1 MERSFFNEDFDFEQ
15 LIKQKSDQYKMY
27 PSDKVWKGIHSS
39 LHSSRKWYWLGMVVF
54 LAGIS
59 YYAIEQ
65 LANVSRKNIAST
77 KNNNQKATEPSVKVA
92 PNAPE
97 AVILPFTP
105 IAVKSNRTATK
116 ENNESGLLIA
126 LEQQDNVVIKVATVS
141 TDITTQNN
149 SAEKAP
155 VISISNNSAIQKA
168 TNPSDKV
175 LIASTI
181 IPASTLSIENEAG
194 KELSTVATD
203 LKDVM
208 EATTNN
214 NPVAVIPDVE
224 VNDKTS
230 DEKRINWLQENAVY
244 ELTQPK
250 LKRISWQIGL
260 TPTTNYRNLV
270 GNRNANIASEAKNIP
285 IALNIQGDIDNLVK
299 HTPAMGFEV
308 SSVFLYQV
316 NKNLTFKTGVQF
328 NYARYEIKA
337 YSSNATDRATIALSN
352 FYGTNTDSITNFTRL
367 RNFGGTSAKNLQNQ
381 YFQLAVP
388 VGLELVVL
396 GKRRLQLAVAG
407 TVQPTYILNRDN
419 YLIST
424 DYKNYTREPSLVRR
438 WNMNSSFEAFVSYK
452 VGSYKFQVGPQFRYQ
467 LLSTYDDKYPVKEF
481 LKEYGIK
488 LAVSKSIR

>member
-27 PSDKVWKGIHSS
+27 PSDKVWRGINAS

-77 KNNNQKATEPSVKVA
+77 KNNFKATEPSVKA
-92 PNAPE
+92 APE
-97 AVILPFTP
+97 APKAVILPFTP
-105 IAVKSNRTATK
+105 IAVKSNRSA
-116 ENNESGLLIA
+116 ESADDKMGQLIA
-126 LEQQDNVVIKVATVS
+126 MDQVDNVADKQSTLSAAVTQTDDNSEKATV
-141 TDITTQNN
+141 I
-149 SAEKAP
+149 P
-155 VISISNNSAIQKA
+155 ISNGATIQKA
-168 TNPSDKV
+168 TRLSEKMLTSTITAAVPQTNETAIREKEGATDMKDVKEATINDNPIPVVSEVELSDK
-175 LIASTI
+175 
-181 IPASTLSIENEAG
+181 
-194 KELSTVATD
+194 AT
-203 LKDVM
+203 
-208 EATTNN
+208 
-214 NPVAVIPDVE
+214 
-224 VNDKTS
+224 

-260 TPTTNYRNLV
+260 TPTTNYRTLV
-270 GNRNANIASEAKNIP
+270 GNRNANIASDVKNVP

-299 HTPAMGFEV
+299 HTPAMGFEL

-337 YSSNATDRATIALSN
+337 YSSNAADRATIALSN
-352 FYGTNTDSITNFTRL
+352 FYGTNTDSITNYTRL
-367 RNFGGTSAKNLQNQ
+367 RNFGGTSQKNLQNQ

-481 LKEYGIK
+481 LKEYGVK
-488 LAVSKSIR
+488 LAISKSIR